1 MAKRIAL
8 YLAALAA
15 ALGPAITLPA
25 AQAVEGG
32 TPALTLDQCIELSL
46 LRNPLWQ
53 AAEQDHQASLAR
65 VRQAREFPQPSLDF
79 DSDLQPRLFDFRQA
93 GESYFGLSQTIEFPG
108 RRSLRGKIASSES
121 REVLADKDL
130 LRLDLVFQVK
140 EAFYSV
146 ILAAEK
152 RAYALQDLDL
162 ARDFLSKAEA
172 KYEAGDVARVEV
184 VRAGVEVS
192 KAATAVKL
200 ADNDVLLA
208 KARLNYLLGR
218 GKYEPLDVEGDLV
231 RTAVPID
238 REALVRSAVESRP
251 EMAKSDARL
260 KAEAG
265 RKTEAAM
272 SYLPDFDLSLSRH
285 RIVGEATTWDVTLS
299 VPIPLFFWQ
308 PARGRMAE
316 TRANIRSLQKQ
327 SEDLRNL
334 IVLEVEQACLSAAAA
349 ESQITLFEKE
359 ILAQAEDVYELM
371 LFSFEEGEI
380 GGFELIDAR
389 RTLVESRKAY
399 ADALYSYSMT
409 LAVLERSVGRPFRGD
424 NND

>member
-1 MAKRIAL
+1 MAKYMTL
-8 YLAALAA
+8 YLVAAVSGLVLLGPVPAA
-15 ALGPAITLPA
+15 AETGPA
-25 AQAVEGG
+25 V
-32 TPALTLDQCIELSL
+32 LTLERCIELSL
-46 LRNPLWQ
+46 ARNPLWLS
-53 AAEQDHQASLAR
+53 AEEDYQASLAR

-79 DSDLQPRLFDFRQA
+79 DSDLQPRLFDFRRS
-93 GESYFGLSQTIEFPG
+93 GETYFGLSQTLEFPG
-108 RRSLRGKIASSES
+108 KRSLRGKIASFES
-121 REVLADKDL
+121 REILAYKSL

-146 ILAAEK
+146 ILAEEK
-152 RAYALQDLDL
+152 RRYALQDLDL
-162 ARDFLSKAEA
+162 ARDFLSKAET
-172 KYEAGDVARVEV
+172 KFEAGDVARVEV

-200 ADNDVLLA
+200 ADSDVLLA

-238 REALVRSAVESRP
+238 REALARAAVGSRP
-251 EMAKSDARL
+251 EMAKSAARL
-260 KAEAG
+260 EAEAG
-265 RKTEAAM
+265 RRTEAAL
-272 SYLPDFDLSLSRH
+272 SYLPDFDLGVSRH
-285 RIVGEATTWDVTLS
+285 RITGEPKTWDVTLS
-299 VPIPLFFWQ
+299 FPIPLFFWQ

-316 TRANIRSLQKQ
+316 ARANIRSLERQ

-359 ILAQAEDVYELM
+359 ILAQAEDVYELI

-389 RTLVESRKAY
+389 RTLLEARKAY
-399 ADALYSYSMT
+399 ADALYTYTMT
-409 LAVLERSVGRPFRGD
+409 LAVLERSVGRPLAGGD
-424 NND
+424 YD

>member
-1 MAKRIAL
+1 MAKRTTI
-8 YLAALAA
+8 YLVAA
-15 ALGPAITLPA
+15 ATGLALLSPVSPAAESGPA
-25 AQAVEGG
+25 
-32 TPALTLDQCIELSL
+32 ALTLERCIELSL
-46 LRNPLWQ
+46 ARNPLWLS
-53 AAEQDHQASLAR
+53 AEEDYQASLAR

-79 DSDLQPRLFDFRQA
+79 DSDLQPRLFDFRRS
-93 GESYFGLSQTIEFPG
+93 GESYFGLSQTLEFPG
-108 RRSLRGKIASSES
+108 KRSLRGKIASSES
-121 REVLADKDL
+121 REVLADKSL

-146 ILAAEK
+146 ILADEK
-152 RAYALQDLDL
+152 RRYALQDLDL

-172 KYEAGDVARVEV
+172 KFEAGDVARVEV

-200 ADNDVLLA
+200 ADSDALLA

-238 REALVRSAVESRP
+238 REDLVRTAVASRP
-251 EMAKSDARL
+251 ELAKSAARL
-260 KAEAG
+260 EGEAG
-265 RKTEAAM
+265 RRTEAAL
-272 SYLPDFDLSLSRH
+272 SYLPDFDLGVSRH
-285 RIVGEATTWDVTLS
+285 RIVGEPKTWNVTLS
-299 VPIPLFFWQ
+299 FPIPLFFWQ

-316 TRANIRSLQKQ
+316 TRANIRSLERQ

-359 ILAQAEDVYELM
+359 ILAQAEDVYELI

-389 RTLVESRKAY
+389 RTLVEARRAY
-399 ADALYSYSMT
+399 ADALYAYSMT
-409 LAVLERSVGRPFRGD
+409 LAVLERSVGRPLAGGD
-424 NND
+424 YD